1 MTSRGHWASQRLA
14 GDRAL
19 TSLMVRGGLSLGL
32 LAAGLAGQPALAADG
47 AAQYSRPV
55 LGAMAERSSP
65 VSDATDA
72 PPAQG
77 AYLAKRAN
85 FDQASPSREARHVAD
100 WVVDSGDNG
109 GMPFVVVD
117 KVDARVFVFD
127 ARGQLRGAAS
137 ALLGLAIGDE
147 AVPGIGKRK
156 LSSIRPEERTTS
168 AGRFVAAQDRNLQG
182 KEILWIDYDAA
193 ISLHPVITGSA
204 KERRAE
210 RLATPSTLDN
220 RVSYGCINVPA
231 PFYKNVVGPA
241 FAGTD
246 GIVYVLPETRSARE
260 VFGSYDVEEH
270 ARLRV
275 ASQAVPAPVLSDG
288 AR

>member
-1 MTSRGHWASQRLA
+1 MTSRGNWASQRLA
-14 GDRAL
+14 GERAL
-19 TSLMVRGGLSLGL
+19 TSLMARGGLSLGL
-32 LAAGLAGQPALAADG
+32 LAAGFAAQPALAADG

-147 AVPGIGKRK
+147 AVPGIGQRK
-156 LSSIRPEERTTS
+156 LSSIRPEERTTP

-193 ISLHPVITGSA
+193 ISLHPVVTGSA

-220 RVSYGCINVPA
+220 RVSYGCINVPV

-260 VFGSYDVEEH
+260 VFGSYDVEER